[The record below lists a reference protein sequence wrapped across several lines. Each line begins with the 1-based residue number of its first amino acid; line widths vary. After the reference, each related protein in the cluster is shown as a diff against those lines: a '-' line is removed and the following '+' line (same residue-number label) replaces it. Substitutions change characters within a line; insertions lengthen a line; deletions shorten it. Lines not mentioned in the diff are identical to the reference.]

1 MLLFKSGL
9 ALSLGAIILQL
20 AVFLQPFLPQQY
32 QVALVCE
39 QITVALDQDQ
49 THHAHMHH
57 DMQNMKQMDMP
68 EKHKTV
74 HHDAAHQCPFCTVY
88 NHVIPFTDLGI
99 DEVFDRLNIRLL
111 AFAQAFQH
119 VYFALQRLF
128 LIPQGRAPP
137 FIA

>member
-1 MLLFKSGL
+1 MMFLFKSGL

-39 QITVALDQDQ
+39 QITTALASNSPSEE
-49 THHAHMHH
+49 HHHMH
-57 DMQNMKQMDMP
+57 NMKSMQMSEHPQTM
-68 EKHKTV
+68 

-88 NHVIPFTDLGI
+88 NHIIPFIDLGI
-99 DEVFDRLNIRLL
+99 DEVFERLNIRLL

-119 VYFALQRLF
+119 IYFVLQRLF

-137 FIA
+137 SIA

>member
-1 MLLFKSGL
+1 MFLFKSGL

-39 QITVALDQDQ
+39 QITTALASNSPSEE
-49 THHAHMHH
+49 HHHMH
-57 DMQNMKQMDMP
+57 DMKLMQMSEHP
-68 EKHKTV
+68 QIT

-88 NHVIPFTDLGI
+88 NHIIPFIDLGI
-99 DEVFDRLNIRLL
+99 DEVFERLNIRLL

-119 VYFALQRLF
+119 IYFVLQRLF

-137 FIA
+137 SIA

>member
-1 MLLFKSGL
+1 MFLFKSGL

-39 QITVALDQDQ
+39 QITTALASNNPSEE
-49 THHAHMHH
+49 HHHMH
-57 DMQNMKQMDMP
+57 DMKSMQMSEHPQTM
-68 EKHKTV
+68 

-88 NHVIPFTDLGI
+88 NHIIPFIDLGI
-99 DEVFDRLNIRLL
+99 DEVFERLNIRLL

-119 VYFALQRLF
+119 IYFVLQRLF

-137 FIA
+137 SIA

>member
-1 MLLFKSGL
+1 MFLFKSGL

-39 QITVALDQDQ
+39 QITTALASNSLSEE
-49 THHAHMHH
+49 HHHLH
-57 DMQNMKQMDMP
+57 DMKSMQMSEHPQTM
-68 EKHKTV
+68 

-88 NHVIPFTDLGI
+88 NHIIPFIDLGI
-99 DEVFDRLNIRLL
+99 DEVFERLNIRLL

-119 VYFALQRLF
+119 IYFVLQRLF

-137 FIA
+137 SIA